1 MLMKTNFVMQTLK
14 AHMGYIGSDTSQVYV
29 KERVKLHALARVT
42 FYMDPDKQEVNL
54 NSECLS

>member
-1 MLMKTNFVMQTLK
+1 MKTNFVMQTLK

-29 KERVKLHALARVT
+29 KERVKLHPLARVT